1 MATKLK
7 AARGATFRKS
17 WAWYAGP
24 DAVKP
29 ITAVTRGFPTI
40 LTCASHNLPS
50 ADIPVSLISMGELTT
65 LNSDGAPSFK
75 PADRILASKTGADTF
90 SIDFDSSESDA
101 FATGLGGII
110 GYLVY
115 TPPKDLTGY
124 TARLQFREAVD
135 SADVLLALD
144 ETDGLDVGT
153 TEGTIDMVL
162 TDTQTT
168 DFPLDSAVWNLE
180 LVASGPGDVTRFDEG
195 TLELSPDVN
204 RPVV

>member
-7 AARGATFRKS
+7 VQRGATFRKA

-24 DAVKP
+24 DSVKG
-29 ITAVTRGFPTI
+29 ITVVTRGFPTV
-40 LTCASHNLPS
+40 LTCPSHNLPS
-50 ADIPVSLISMGELTT
+50 SAIPVSLISMGELTT

-75 PADRILASKTGADTF
+75 PADRILAIKTGADTF
-90 SIDFDSSESDA
+90 SIDYDSSESDA
-101 FATGLGGII
+101 FTAGIGGVI

-124 TARLQFREAVD
+124 AARMQFREAVD

-144 ETDGLDVGT
+144 EAAGITLGT
-153 TEGTIDMVL
+153 TEGTIDVEL

-168 DFPLDSAVWNLE
+168 DFPLDAAVWNLE
-180 LVASGPGDVTRFDEG
+180 LVAPGPGDVTRFDEG
-195 TLELSPDVN
+195 TIELSPDVN